1 MILSGAMPHQIEMP
15 VANATQPQAREEFRI
30 EEILRRARQ
39 IHREHGGFFGY
50 DFDDWAQA
58 WAELPRTA
66 SRAKLQSSGENK
78 IESVPT
84 REREVLEPCFGC
96 GN

>member
-1 MILSGAMPHQIEMP
+1 MILSSAMPHQIEVP
-15 VANATQPQAREEFRI
+15 VQDVIQPRARDEFRI
-30 EEILRRARQ
+30 EVILRRARQ

-66 SRAKLQSSGENK
+66 IRS
-78 IESVPT
+78 
-84 REREVLEPCFGC
+84 
-96 GN
+96 

>member
-1 MILSGAMPHQIEMP
+1 MILTSAMPHQIEMP
-15 VANATQPQAREEFRI
+15 VAEAAQQQTSGDFGI
-30 EEILRRARQ
+30 EEILRRARR

-66 SRAKLQSSGENK
+66 VRANVQSARENEA
-78 IESVPT
+78 ESVPT

-96 GN
+96 RN

>member
-1 MILSGAMPHQIEMP
+1 MILSSAMPHQIEIP
-15 VANATQPQAREEFRI
+15 VQDATQPQARDEFRI

-58 WAELPRTA
+58 WAETPRTA
-66 SRAKLQSSGENK
+66 VRAELLSVVTKEAP
-78 IESVPT
+78 SVPA

>member
-1 MILSGAMPHQIEMP
+1 MILLSAMPSQIEIP
-15 VANATQPQAREEFRI
+15 AQNAAQPQARDGFRI

-39 IHREHGGFFGY
+39 IHREHGGLFGY

-58 WAELPRTA
+58 WAELPQSATQIN
-66 SRAKLQSSGENK
+66 LQSAGEK
-78 IESVPT
+78 EAESLPA
-84 REREVLEPCFGC
+84 RKHEVLEPCFSC

>member
-1 MILSGAMPHQIEMP
+1 MILSSTMAHQIEIP
-15 VANATQPQAREEFRI
+15 VQDATQPRARDEFRI

-58 WAELPRTA
+58 WAETPRTA
-66 SRAKLQSSGENK
+66 VRTEVQSVGAKEA
-78 IESVPT
+78 ESVPV

>member
-1 MILSGAMPHQIEMP
+1 MILTSAMPHQVEMP
-15 VANATQPQAREEFRI
+15 VQEAAQPQARGDFGI
-30 EEILRRARQ
+30 ERILRRARQ

-66 SRAKLQSSGENK
+66 VRVNAQSTAENEA
-78 IESVPT
+78 ESVPT
-84 REREVLEPCFGC
+84 PEREVLEPCFGC

>member
-1 MILSGAMPHQIEMP
+1 MILSSAMPHQIEIP
-15 VANATQPQAREEFRI
+15 LQDATQPQARDEFRI

-58 WAELPRTA
+58 WAESPLTA
-66 SRAKLQSSGENK
+66 ARANVQNAGENEA
-78 IESVPT
+78 ESVPT
-84 REREVLEPCFGC
+84 PEREVLEPCFGC

>member
-1 MILSGAMPHQIEMP
+1 MILTRAMPHQIEIP
-15 VANATQPQAREEFRI
+15 VAEAAQPQASGEFRI
-30 EEILRRARQ
+30 EEILRSARQ

-58 WAELPRTA
+58 WAELPLTA
-66 SRAKLQSSGENK
+66 LRATVQSTAENEV
-78 IESVPT
+78 ESAPT

-96 GN
+96 GH

>member
-1 MILSGAMPHQIEMP
+1 MPHQLKFRYK
-15 VANATQPQAREEFRI
+15 TQPQSPRRRIHEI
-30 EEILRRARQ
+30 EEMLRRARQ

-58 WAELPRTA
+58 WAESYRNR
-66 SRAKLQSSGENK
+66 SRATLQSSAKTEV
-78 IESVPT
+78 ESVPA
-84 REREVLEPCFGC
+84 REREVPSHGFGC

>member
-1 MILSGAMPHQIEMP
+1 MICSSPMPHQTAMP
-15 VANATQPQAREEFRI
+15 LMNTAEPQRDEFRI

-58 WAELPRTA
+58 WAELSPSA
-66 SRAKLQSSGENK
+66 SPVE
-78 IESVPT
+78 T
-84 REREVLEPCFGC
+84 RP
-96 GN
+96 

>member
-1 MILSGAMPHQIEMP
+1 MALTSAMPHQIEMP
-15 VANATQPQAREEFRI
+15 VAEAAQPQAAGEFRI
-30 EEILRRARQ
+30 EEILRRARK

-58 WAELPRTA
+58 WAELPLTA
-66 SRAKLQSSGENK
+66 IRAKVQSVSTKEA
-78 IESVPT
+78 ESVPT

>member
-1 MILSGAMPHQIEMP
+1 MILSSAMPHQIEIP
-15 VANATQPQAREEFRI
+15 VQDAAQPQASNEFRI

-58 WAELPRTA
+58 WTELPLTHV
-66 SRAKLQSSGENK
+66 RAKVQSASK
-78 IESVPT
+78 SQVESVPT
-84 REREVLEPCFGC
+84 PERDVLEPCFSC
-96 GN
+96 GD

>member
-1 MILSGAMPHQIEMP
+1 MILSSAMPHQIEMP
-15 VANATQPQAREEFRI
+15 VQDAAQPQAREEFRI

-58 WAELPRTA
+58 WAELPLTA
-66 SRAKLQSSGENK
+66 LRARGAKHKRKRSRIGADA
-78 IESVPT
+78 
-84 REREVLEPCFGC
+84 RERGS
-96 GN
+96 

>member
-1 MILSGAMPHQIEMP
+1 ML
-15 VANATQPQAREEFRI
+15 QPSTMQDQVEISETAGMASQAAGRFGI
-30 EEILRRARQ
+30 EEILRRAYQ

-58 WAELPRTA
+58 WSELPQTASQTKRELGGENGAELMPER
-66 SRAKLQSSGENK
+66 K
-78 IESVPT
+78 
-84 REREVLEPCFGC
+84 REVFEPCFGC

>member
-1 MILSGAMPHQIEMP
+1 MILSSAMPHQIEIP
-15 VANATQPQAREEFRI
+15 AQNATQPQARDDFRI

-58 WAELPRTA
+58 WAELPLTA
-66 SRAKLQSSGENK
+66 ARANAQSASTK
-78 IESVPT
+78 QADSALT
-84 REREVLEPCFGC
+84 LEREVLEPCFGC